1 MFPIAYAVVEAET
14 KESWLWFLDLLL
26 EDLQSIQPKRYAFIT
41 DQQKVQILI
50 IIDLF
55 LFTFILNLWLIFLIQ
70 GLVPAIQSIGEHVE
84 QRLCAKHLYGNWRK
98 KYPGIE
104 LKQVLWMAA
113 RATTIPAWERAM
125 QRMKSLNENAWKD
138 MMAIPAKF
146 WSRSHFK
153 TDTQC
158 DLQVNNMCE
167 AFNRAILEYR
177 DKPIITLLE
186 GIKHYLTK
194 RIGHQKETLLRYEGN
209 ICPSIQKILEKTKKT
224 AEGWIATW
232 HHDDDYAIFGV
243 TNGVETYAVNRL
255 QKTCACRKWDL
266 TGIPCCH
273 AIACIWDKREAPE
286 DYVSSYYRYT
296 LLIQFEM
303 YLTMLNLTLFM

>member
-1 MFPIAYAVVEAET
+1 
-14 KESWLWFLDLLL
+14 
-26 EDLQSIQPKRYAFIT
+26 
-41 DQQKVQILI
+41 
-50 IIDLF
+50 
-55 LFTFILNLWLIFLIQ
+55 
-70 GLVPAIQSIGEHVE
+70 VPAIQSISEHVE
-84 QRLCAKHLYGNWRK
+84 QRLCVKHLYGNWRK
-98 KYPGIE
+98 KHPGIE

-224 AEGWIATW
+224 AEGWITTW